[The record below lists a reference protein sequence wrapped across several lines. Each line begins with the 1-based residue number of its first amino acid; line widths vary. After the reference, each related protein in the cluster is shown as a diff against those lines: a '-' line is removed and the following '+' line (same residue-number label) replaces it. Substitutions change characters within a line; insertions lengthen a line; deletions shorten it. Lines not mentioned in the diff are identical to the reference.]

1 MSKIKFIALTDEA
14 SEHLVNVLEREY
26 KSLGDSLRASQ
37 ENMRLVS
44 CSVKK
49 PTPTQV
55 SMIEKLEEDLCKQ
68 RDEYFTVQQT
78 LIQLKR
84 EVVPYVN

>member
-44 CSVKK
+44 CIVKK
-49 PTPTQV
+49 PTPMQV

>member
-26 KSLGDSLRASQ
+26 KSLGDHLRASQ
-37 ENMRLVS
+37 ETMKMVS
-44 CSVKK
+44 LIMK
-49 PTPTQV
+49 PTPMQV

>member
-26 KSLGDSLRASQ
+26 KSLGDSLQAS
-37 ENMRLVS
+37 NTTMRLVS
-44 CSVKK
+44 HIKK

-55 SMIEKLEEDLCKQ
+55 SMIEKLEEDICKQ
-68 RDEYFTVQQT
+68 RDEYFTIQQT